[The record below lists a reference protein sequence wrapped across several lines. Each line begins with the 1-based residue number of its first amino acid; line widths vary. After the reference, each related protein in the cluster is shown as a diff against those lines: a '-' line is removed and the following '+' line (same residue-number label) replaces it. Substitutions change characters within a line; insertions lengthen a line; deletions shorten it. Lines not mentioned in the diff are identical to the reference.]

1 MFSWHLIFPVCHPQ
15 IKILQATGLP
25 QYLSNFVF
33 CQYSFWDQPEPIIV
47 APEVDTSS
55 SSPSNKDPHCMVV
68 FDSCKVNMGGK
79 TRISSLATNQEAF
92 LSGVYFDF
100 WLCENVLWI
109 GLNGTCFLGA
119 YVGASCVRN

>member
-1 MFSWHLIFPVCHPQ
+1 MFEQCSCACCPQ

-55 SSPSNKDPHCMVV
+55 TSPSTKDPHCMVV
-68 FDSCKVNMGGK
+68 FDSCKARAATGK
-79 TRISSLATNQEAF
+79 LELWLSSALH
-92 LSGVYFDF
+92 
-100 WLCENVLWI
+100 
-109 GLNGTCFLGA
+109 
-119 YVGASCVRN
+119 